1 MSARKKTSTDS
12 SSKTAKGADEPNGK
26 PFEVSHSKIKLAR
39 RCLKAYEYRY
49 LRRLQKRVKSRP
61 LIVGSLVHSCLEM
74 YFRDGHYLPAITAW
88 QQGEFSKMFKEE
100 QALHKDILPLAKQ
113 LIRGYI
119 SNWKQSGLEMVWVEK
134 EFKVVICGTGSPEDH
149 IPGPDIVFNGKID
162 GKAREIGR
170 PKSTWLVE
178 HKTCKKMPGEE
189 VRIFD
194 TQVLLYQA
202 ALELIGEEPVT
213 GVIWDY
219 LRTKL
224 PTRPELLKSGALSV
238 AKSIDTTREVYER
251 EIKRHGLDMRGYT
264 DILETLD
271 SKRDQFYRQVRLPI
285 RADMG
290 RTLLQELIQTS
301 QFLWGLEFEY
311 HNAGLNHCTR
321 NLTRDCSWCDYAPL
335 CHAELRG
342 EDTSYL
348 LKHDYIVRVKHGD
361 QEDRTEEVDSE

>member
-12 SSKTAKGADEPNGK
+12 SPKTANDAGDPTGK

-49 LRRLQKRVKSRP
+49 LRKLQKRVKSRP

-74 YFRDGHYLPAITAW
+74 YFRDGHYLPAITEW

-134 EFKVVICGTGSPEDH
+134 EFKVEVA
-149 IPGPDIVFNGKID
+149 PGILFNGKID

-178 HKTCKKMPGEE
+178 HKTCKRMPGEE

-202 ALELIGEEPVT
+202 ALALIGEEPVT

-290 RTLLQELIQTS
+290 QVLLQELIMTAYS
-301 QFLWGLEFEY
+301 MRSLEKEY
-311 HNAGLNHCTR
+311 RFDELVSPSDVSLCTR

-348 LKHDYIVRVKHGD
+348 LKHDYIVRVKHGS
-361 QEDRTEEVDSE
+361 QEDRSEEVDSE